1 MKFFAASLAIAA
13 VNSQDQILAG
23 PSTGLLN
30 YHWTEMYHCPD
41 FTTVPQ
47 IEDIAINSQASNMT
61 FENWA
66 QHCAEL
72 SYGLSAEYAPCVQ
85 TAYFPGGIDGGSEPY
100 YGCMAYPGE
109 YLVKGDLNGQDM
121 QNLKNN
127 RQVNIN
133 DENNR
138 IAACIN
144 DSPPR
149 IAGAYSCS
157 RGPLM
162 IGAEY
167 VTLGAAAALS
177 LASMM

>member
-1 MKFFAASLAIAA
+1 M
-13 VNSQDQILAG
+13 G
-23 PSTGLLN
+23 
-30 YHWTEMYHCPD
+30 
-41 FTTVPQ
+41 Q
-47 IEDIAINSQASNMT
+47 IEDIAINVQSSNQT

-72 SYGLSAEYAPCVQ
+72 AYGLSAEYAPCIQ
-85 TAYFPGGIDGGSEPY
+85 TAYIPGGIDGGSDPY

-109 YLVKGDLNGQDM
+109 YLVKKDLNGKDM
-121 QNLKNN
+121 QNMQSL
-127 RQVNIN
+127 RQVNIY
-133 DENNR
+133 DDNNR

-144 DSPPR
+144 DSPKNV
-149 IAGAYSCS
+149 AGAYSCS